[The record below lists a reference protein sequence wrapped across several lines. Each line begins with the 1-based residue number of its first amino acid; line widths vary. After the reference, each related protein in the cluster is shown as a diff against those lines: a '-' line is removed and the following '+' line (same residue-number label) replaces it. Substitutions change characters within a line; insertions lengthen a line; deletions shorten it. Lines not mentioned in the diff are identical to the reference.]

1 MADKL
6 LAEWFWTDRWMGSS
20 GFLLPMEAR
29 GVYREML
36 TQAWRRGARLPND
49 PESIQRA
56 IGCTSAEWER
66 AWPKVSKY
74 WTIEGDHLVN
84 VTQLEVYAEAVAQAS
99 GKAAKAKKAAESRW
113 GNAQAYARA
122 HAQALP
128 EQCPPSPSPSPT
140 NNGSSVSLPST
151 SKESVDLRESLEE
164 RETFTRNV
172 VEEFYRIRG
181 YELPEIS
188 TRDFALIQL
197 WFDDGIPLRIV
208 LRGMADCLEGIR
220 KRKAKPDYPLTYYDS
235 AVREA
240 EKMWRKAM
248 VGAA

>member
-1 MADKL
+1 MLTVKNWSRHQHYKDRRPPWIKLHRDVMNDMQFMELTMDQRGLLMSLWILAAEADGQLPDDAKTL
-6 LAEWFWTDRWMGSS
+6 SWRLRVQNVDVEPLVRA
-20 GFLLPMEAR
+20 GFLIRVADASNLPPVACLETETEAEER
-29 GVYREML
+29 
-36 TQAWRRGARLPND
+36 
-49 PESIQRA
+49 QRQ
-56 IGCTSAEWER
+56 R
-66 AWPKVSKY
+66 
-74 WTIEGDHLVN
+74 D
-84 VTQLEVYAEAVAQAS
+84 
-99 GKAAKAKKAAESRW
+99 
-113 GNAQAYARA
+113 
-122 HAQALP
+122 
-128 EQCPPSPSPSPT
+128 
-140 NNGSSVSLPST
+140 NGSSVSLPST

-172 VEEFYRIRG
+172 VDEFYRIRG

-188 TRDFALIQL
+188 TRDFALIQR